1 MSDFSFKYRVPY
13 ADTDQMGV
21 VYYANF
27 LVFFERARNE
37 FFREIEYPYSK
48 LEEEGFMLPVVEAHV
63 DYKNPAK
70 YDDLLSIT
78 VNSTNI
84 KGCRVRVENE
94 ILNESGDLICK
105 GYTIH
110 CFICSDS
117 RKPVRVPE
125 SLLKQLEHF
134 GEMP

>member
-1 MSDFSFKYRVPY
+1 MSEYSLKYRVPY

-37 FFREIEYPYSK
+37 FFRQIDYPYSK
-48 LEEEGFMLPVVEAHV
+48 LESEGFMLPVIEAHV

-78 VNSTNI
+78 VKITNI
-84 KGCRVRVENE
+84 KGCRVRVENK
-94 ILNESGDLICK
+94 ITNEEDLLICK
-105 GYTIH
+105 GYTTH
-110 CFICSDS
+110 CFISSTS
-117 RKPVRVPE
+117 RKPVRVPD
-125 SLLKQLEHF
+125 SLMEQLEKF
-134 GEMP
+134 GERP